1 MTYYFIQGC
10 ETLGNMPHYCILL
23 GSVLGLFSV
32 LAGAGGVHALADVLD
47 AESLSTFQTAA
58 RFQMYHAIVLLF
70 LGFLHYKKQSK
81 ALTMAALFLIFGICL
96 FSGSL
101 YVLALTG
108 IGILGMITPLGGLVL
123 ILGWACLVVGA
134 LTITKTFG
142 PSTE

>member
-1 MTYYFIQGC
+1 
-10 ETLGNMPHYCILL
+10 
-23 GSVLGLFSV
+23 
-32 LAGAGGVHALADVLD
+32 
-47 AESLSTFQTAA
+47 
-58 RFQMYHAIVLLF
+58 
-70 LGFLHYKKQSK
+70 
-81 ALTMAALFLIFGICL
+81 LFLIFGICL